1 MTRIYCI
8 PNCSTVKNARAWLA
22 EHNIAAEFTDFKK
35 QAPAAELLQSWLA
48 QVPLATLINR
58 KGTTWRQLDPQQ
70 QAQADNPGDA
80 IALMAAQPSLIK
92 RPVLVHQNQVHVG
105 FNAAQYA
112 AIFNLP
118 STAA

>member
-1 MTRIYCI
+1 MTRIYGI
-8 PNCSTVKNARAWLA
+8 LNCGTVKNARNWLA
-22 EHNIAAEFTDFKK
+22 EHHIAAEFTDFKK
-35 QAPAAELLQSWLA
+35 SAPTAELLQTWL
-48 QVPLATLINR
+48 QHVPAATLLNR
-58 KGTTWRQLDPQQ
+58 KGTTWRKLSPQQ
-70 QAQADNPGDA
+70 QAQADTEAGA

-118 STAA
+118 DAAA

>member
-1 MTRIYCI
+1 M
-8 PNCSTVKNARAWLA
+8 
-22 EHNIAAEFTDFKK
+22 
-35 QAPAAELLQSWLA
+35 
-48 QVPLATLINR
+48 PLATLINR
-58 KGTTWRQLDPQQ
+58 KGTTWRKLDAQQ